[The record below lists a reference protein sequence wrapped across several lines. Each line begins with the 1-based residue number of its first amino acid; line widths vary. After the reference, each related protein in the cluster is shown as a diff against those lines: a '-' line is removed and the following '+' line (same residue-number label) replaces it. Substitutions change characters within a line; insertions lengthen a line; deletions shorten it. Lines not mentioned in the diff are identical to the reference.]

1 LAEKNLLK
9 NHGNVKTVIIRP
21 SIIACSD
28 NEPYPGW
35 TDSLAAAGGLTVLGA
50 LGILKIINVHEEN
63 FFDII
68 PADIVTNQIIVCT
81 ANADKSEKNF
91 DIFNSASS
99 VQNPLTLFDYRKY
112 MLKAA
117 TYNKLKD

>member
-1 LAEKNLLK
+1 MEKKLIGDFPNTYTFSKNLAEKNLLK
-9 NHGNVKTVIIRP
+9 NHGNVKTVIVRP

-35 TDSLAAAGGLTVLGA
+35 TDSMAAAGGLTILAA

-63 FFDII
+63 SFDII

-81 ANADKSEKNF
+81 ANAERSDTDF
-91 DIFNSASS
+91 GIFNCASS
-99 VQNPLTLFDYRKY
+99 V
-112 MLKAA
+112 
-117 TYNKLKD
+117 